1 MATKLRCRLGKHRW
15 KTRGRG
21 DALTYVCQVCGKT
34 TDKPPRSRTGGSE
47 APWPPGTGSHGGA

>member
-21 DALTYVCQVCGKT
+21 DALTYVCDVCGKAR
-34 TDKPPRSRTGGSE
+34 DKPPRSGATE
-47 APWPPGTGSHGGA
+47 APPTAPPPPSAPSGF